1 MTATLTWWPEL
12 IYGEVCD
19 RCGAAAKLQ
28 VIFPSGRN
36 LLPCAKHAD
45 LHQAALFL
53 LDVVLRRSP

>member
-12 IYGEVCD
+12 TYGEACD

-36 LLPCAKHAD
+36 LLLCAKHAD
-45 LHQAALFL
+45 LHEAALLL

>member
-12 IYGEVCD
+12 AWGEVCD

-28 VIFPSGRN
+28 VIFPVGID
-36 LLPCAKHAD
+36 LLLCARHAD
-45 LHQAALFL
+45 RHGPALLL